1 VPDAAKKSVSR
12 EIPHRQRRAD
22 QTPKPATKDP
32 KGTQSAT
39 SRHKPPQA
47 ATDRW
52 RLPRPSHMH
61 FLHSGISL
69 SSIVQVQHRH
79 YILSKNGEDNR
90 QNMSVNRKRIKKW
103 HMQQK

>member
-47 ATDRW
+47 ATSRH
-52 RLPRPSHMH
+52 RPLVPAPTKPHAFSA
-61 FLHSGISL
+61 
-69 SSIVQVQHRH
+69 
-79 YILSKNGEDNR
+79 
-90 QNMSVNRKRIKKW
+90 
-103 HMQQK
+103 

>member
-1 VPDAAKKSVSR
+1 
-12 EIPHRQRRAD
+12 
-22 QTPKPATKDP
+22 
-32 KGTQSAT
+32 
-39 SRHKPPQA
+39 
-47 ATDRW
+47 
-52 RLPRPSHMH
+52 MH

-69 SSIVQVQHRH
+69 SSIVQVQHWH